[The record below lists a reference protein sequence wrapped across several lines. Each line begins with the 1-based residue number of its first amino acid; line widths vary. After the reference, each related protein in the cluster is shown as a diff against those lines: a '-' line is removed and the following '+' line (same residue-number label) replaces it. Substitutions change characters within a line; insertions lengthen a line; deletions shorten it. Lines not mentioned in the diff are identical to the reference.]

1 MKMQKQTITIILGAT
16 AAFAL
21 LAATACGPVA
31 LEAKRLADQC
41 DATYGFSTEKS
52 VACMNTGF
60 ERIAMADASPQNN
73 GL

>member
-1 MKMQKQTITIILGAT
+1 MQKRTTTIILAAT

-21 LAATACGPVA
+21 VAAVACSPVA

-41 DATYGFSTEKS
+41 NAIYGFSTEKS
-52 VACMNTGF
+52 AACMNTGF
-60 ERIAMADASPQNN
+60 ERIAMADASPQNK